1 MQEHI
6 YTSAKG
12 ENFLD
17 WAAWAHQTLSEADL
31 AIFLNSGVDGE
42 PMVAEKLALYAR
54 WVEEEQILSHTIK
67 EDGVVIQ
74 HSDEL

>member
-1 MQEHI
+1 MRENK

-12 ENFLD
+12 DTFLNWD
-17 WAAWAHQTLSEADL
+17 QWAHQTLSEADL
-31 AIFLNSGVDGE
+31 AIYLNSGVDGE
-42 PMVAEKLALYAR
+42 PMVPEKLALYAR
-54 WVEEEQILSHTIK
+54 WVAEEQILTHTVE